1 MPVREEIS
9 GQINLFKAVPVRE
22 EISGQ
27 INLFKTV
34 PVREEISGQM
44 DSRYLIAQVLITLQL
59 DLCLEGPKTTFFWGV
74 NPYPSPPLQV
84 NIGFFQICSTL
95 PSLSLEPVKISKQT

>member
-1 MPVREEIS
+1 MLHLEIRIILFRPINLLKTVPVREEIS

-59 DLCLEGPKTTFFWGV
+59 DLCLEGPKTTFFGGV
-74 NPYPSPPLQV
+74 NPYPSPP
-84 NIGFFQICSTL
+84 CR
-95 PSLSLEPVKISKQT
+95 